1 MLEVRLT
8 QQKLEMEDRES
19 TCEATTSVSKGCFVF
34 KSKKRRK
41 PLYPGDY
48 FIPESKSETS
58 QDCKLRYE
66 TGDTQWELINDD
78 IESLQADVNKTLF
91 DDLLNFIKNAQAGF
105 RLDQDLDTSRTRSR
119 LKEIPTAAFVTG
131 VNVTDHHDVFT
142 KLASVF
148 QERVSPHVV
157 CLMSR
162 DCTTLKGLM
171 GSVVSQLMGIEY
183 MASEDED
190 TMPEVNM
197 KKVPCTFPVLQAW
210 YKDNVQKRKLPGSTA
225 TFKSPR
231 RSRKRR
237 SMSGPVSYP
246 ECPPIIIVLE
256 DFEGFKAVVI
266 QDFIHI
272 CSQYLEKLPLVLTF
286 GIATS
291 VTVIHRLLPQSV
303 SSCLSIEKFQAQPS
317 SIYLSK
323 VIDKVL
329 LTAKHPL
336 KLGSKVFQLLLDL
349 FLYHDFSVMNFV
361 QGLQVSI
368 LKGHIKVMNF
378 VQGLQVSILKGHI
391 KVMNFVQGLQVS
403 ILKGHIKVMNFVQR
417 LQVSILKG
425 HIKVMNFVQGLQ
437 VRILKGHI
445 KVMNFVQGLQ
455 VSILK
460 GHIKVMNFV
469 QGLQYAVL
477 DHYFS
482 QPLSILCCR
491 YGDAINRTRNL
502 SHDQLELFRQA
513 SSFRRYV
520 DGRPASDQR
529 ALLLDDK
536 HMKKTLQELLKQM
549 NEYHKAFFPVLE
561 CLHILSEGLPY
572 HPLGKQM
579 RELFAMATEGDIFAT
594 EAYQEAFK
602 FMKMLARDELI
613 KKMTMCEESL
623 SRCEGLQEARF
634 QLETL
639 QAKME
644 TLGDTC
650 NQPVEIDST
659 EDDEEEVDTE
669 GSKQN
674 EHDTEE
680 TNLRGRREK
689 TTLHSLQQMLMSN
702 AKKKRRM
709 TPYEILRN
717 EILDFFD
724 ALFREY
730 LPCPK
735 NLPLHEVF
743 YYNNVSEIRQRL
755 NAPPRAAIQT
765 ALSNPNYYLQ
775 NPDCETL
782 EEGITSSLPDVCIVY
797 KLHLECGRLINIYDW
812 LQV

>member
-361 QGLQVSI
+361 QGLQ
-368 LKGHIKVMNF
+368 
-378 VQGLQVSILKGHI
+378 
-391 KVMNFVQGLQVS
+391 
-403 ILKGHIKVMNFVQR
+403 
-417 LQVSILKG
+417 
-425 HIKVMNFVQGLQ
+425 
-437 VRILKGHI
+437 
-445 KVMNFVQGLQ
+445 
-455 VSILK
+455 
-460 GHIKVMNFV
+460 
-469 QGLQYAVL
+469 YAVL

-812 LQV
+812 LQAFMTVIQGESETDNADTAKKPDPVLQARFIRAVSELQFLGFIKPTRRKTDHVARLTWGGC

>member
-1 MLEVRLT
+1 
-8 QQKLEMEDRES
+8 MEDRES

-361 QGLQVSI
+361 QGLQ
-368 LKGHIKVMNF
+368 
-378 VQGLQVSILKGHI
+378 
-391 KVMNFVQGLQVS
+391 
-403 ILKGHIKVMNFVQR
+403 
-417 LQVSILKG
+417 
-425 HIKVMNFVQGLQ
+425 
-437 VRILKGHI
+437 
-445 KVMNFVQGLQ
+445 
-455 VSILK
+455 
-460 GHIKVMNFV
+460 
-469 QGLQYAVL
+469 YAVL

-812 LQV
+812 LQAFMTVIQGESETDNADTAKKPDPVLQARFIRAVSELQFLGFIKPTRRKTDHVARLTWGGC